1 MWGGSSFSLKQKLFA
16 LIGLLGVIPLLGAAL
31 TYGLFT
37 VSKSAEVAMDTATQ
51 GAIYLERIDGQVN
64 AVVMESR
71 GIYMSPDWKV
81 AEPYGKLL
89 LKRLAEMQETAKL
102 WKGKVVAAERAKID
116 ALAQA
121 IDEFVRF
128 RTELVVSP
136 ARRARRERDSTAT
149 TTPIERCA
157 RRSTSSSRIW
167 RKPISVTPRL
177 PMRSWRGSTG

>member
-64 AVVMESR
+64 AVVMELR

-89 LKRLAEMQETAKL
+89 LKRLGEMQETAKL
-102 WKGKVVAAERAKID
+102 WEKEGGR
-116 ALAQA
+116 
-121 IDEFVRF
+121 
-128 RTELVVSP
+128 
-136 ARRARRERDSTAT
+136 RRARQD
-149 TTPIERCA
+149 RCVGA
-157 RRSTSSSRIW
+157 GDR
-167 RKPISVTPRL
+167 
-177 PMRSWRGSTG
+177 